1 MHLGTDQ
8 RTSVAGNLKEACIMA
23 HPPMKTSDLTFSDFC
38 RRISKHNRSVEPYR
52 RHKKKNQNTVMLF
65 IVILFSKY
73 ILWR

>member
-1 MHLGTDQ
+1 
-8 RTSVAGNLKEACIMA
+8 MA